1 MRVFYGFDKLGEI
14 KNPVVTTGTFDGV
27 HLGHKSIL
35 DRLKRLAA
43 ENDGESVLIT
53 FYPHPRKVLYPETK
67 GKNLKMIST
76 KQEKIDLLEEAG
88 LDNLIIVEFTLE
100 FSKVSG
106 REFIENYVFARLSPV
121 VIVVG
126 FNHHFG
132 HNKEGDY
139 AYLESVSHLYGFRAE
154 EIPEQEVQNET
165 VSSTEIRKALSEGY
179 IQKVNAYLD
188 HYYYISGKPSAEMKG
203 TVINGDA
210 RIRLTIDDE
219 DKMFPLGGSYAVS
232 MPLQNTVKR
241 GFACIRDTETIP
253 AEIDL
258 LLFDVKDISLS
269 GRDSIRLNFHKR
281 MSGVIPGGLMS
292 SSGML
297 EKVINE
303 TKELIF

>member
-1 MRVFYGFDKLGEI
+1 MRVFYGFDKPGKI

-27 HLGHKSIL
+27 HLGHKTIL
-35 DRLKRLAA
+35 NRLKRLAA

-53 FYPHPRKVLYPETK
+53 FYPHPRKVLYPGTK

-76 KQEKIDLLEEAG
+76 KEEKIELLEEAG
-88 LDNLIIVEFTLE
+88 LDNLIIVEFTRE

-121 VIVVG
+121 VVVVG

-139 AYLESVSHLYGFRAE
+139 AYLQSVSSEYGFRAE

-179 IQKVNAYLD
+179 IQKANAYLD
-188 HYYYISGKPSAEMKG
+188 HYYFVSGKPSMGDGVAG
-203 TVINGDA
+203 INGDA
-210 RIRLTIDDE
+210 RIRITIDDDE
-219 DKMFPLGGSYAVS
+219 KMFPLSGSYAVS
-232 MPLQNTVKR
+232 IPLDNTIKR
-241 GFACIRDTETIP
+241 GFAYIRDTETMP
-253 AEIDL
+253 AEVDL
-258 LLFDVKDISLS
+258 LLFDGEGICIKDRS
-269 GRDSIRLNFHKR
+269 RIRLNFHKR
-281 MSGVIPGGLMS
+281 MSGIIPGGLQS
-292 SSGML
+292 SSRML